1 MNGKYVF
8 LALFVLCSSW
18 GFGKPDLVMGERAK
32 SFLNKRNQ
40 SDSKQLNLKK
50 IDVSKNKTANV
61 VSVDEYSRKTMNE
74 MKKFFS
80 KTYNVH
86 EIKDR
91 VLSIKKDN
99 VKFDLSELESQRAL
113 CAHHML
119 KKIMPVE
126 YVDKFMLVSID
137 KERSFSEKQG
147 VKIEGY
153 RFNFNRLFNG
163 RVVRSKDDYLRI
175 RTDAK
180 GLLRDAR
187 IALQD
192 LKESSEIVKTD
203 ENINENETTL
213 DSLVSVELDAIQV
226 IDQNGNEKKERVD
239 KVEVNSVAE
248 AYCEIFVGESKMYFP
263 CLSYAS
269 KINLSNDEKISY
281 IIDAPHSRQSWGDY
295 NHEKKGT
302 ARFNRRDR

>member
-1 MNGKYVF
+1 MSLVDKFLESYKNLEAELKAEGMTILDYENKMKEGTEKERLKVCRIMRNYMSHNDTVF
-8 LALFVLCSSW
+8 LDATNEQIKF
-18 GFGKPDLVMGERAK
+18 
-32 SFLNKRNQ
+32 
-40 SDSKQLNLKK
+40 
-50 IDVSKNKTANV
+50 IDGLTLGIRRQAHTVK
-61 VSVDEYSRKTMNE
+61 DE
-74 MKKFFS
+74 MKKV
-80 KTYNVH
+80 TP
-86 EIKDR
+86 
-91 VLSIKKDN
+91 
-99 VKFDLSELESQRAL
+99 VKETEQ
-113 CAHHML
+113 L
-119 KKIMPVE
+119 KN
-126 YVDKFMLVSID
+126 MLVSID

-203 ENINENETTL
+203 EDINENETTL